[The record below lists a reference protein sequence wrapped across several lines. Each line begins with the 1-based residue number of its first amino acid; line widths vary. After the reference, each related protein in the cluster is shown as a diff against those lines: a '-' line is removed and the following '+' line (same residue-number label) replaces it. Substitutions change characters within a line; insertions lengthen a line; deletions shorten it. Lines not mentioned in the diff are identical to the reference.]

1 MKPSVLYIAGTGRS
15 GSTLLAGLLGRLDGH
30 VAVGELRYV
39 WSRALVTDH
48 LCECGARFRS
58 CPFWTDVFAEAF
70 GGFDE
75 SRPEEVARLAARVDR
90 IRHIPRLAAPALRS
104 AEFRADLEAFGQV
117 LRRLYSAIRSVSGA
131 SVVVDSSKDPSYAY
145 VLCACPSVDVALVH
159 LIRDSRAVAYS
170 WTRQKVRPEV
180 HWKVEYMQ
188 RRPPSLSAR
197 RWVQYHLVLD
207 VLERRVPRSLR
218 VRYEDLAADPEAAV
232 ARVAGLT
239 EAQRRVPVGRSAA
252 SGPSAPPLRSGPQ
265 PAGHSVAGNPVRFED
280 PRPVRPDLA
289 WVEEMAPED
298 RRLVT
303 ALTAPLLVRYGYLGL
318 RGPNAMSGL
327 RGPNAMT
334 GLRGP
339 NATAGLRGPN
349 ASTGRRR

>member
-15 GSTLLAGLLGRLDGH
+15 GSTLLAGLLGRVEGH

-39 WSRALVTDH
+39 WSRALVEDH
-48 LCECGARFRS
+48 LCECGARFRN
-58 CPFWTDVFAEAF
+58 CPFWADVFAEGF

-75 SRPEEVARLAARVDR
+75 SHPEEVARLAARVDR
-90 IRHIPRLAAPALRS
+90 IRHIPRLAAPGLRS
-104 AEFRADLEAFGQV
+104 APFRADLEALGQV
-117 LRRLYSAIRSVSGA
+117 LRRLYSAILSVSGA

-145 VLCACPSVDVALVH
+145 VLSAVPSLDVALVH

-170 WTRQKVRPEV
+170 WTRERVRPEI

-218 VRYEDLAADPEAAV
+218 VRYEDLAADPEATV
-232 ARVAGLT
+232 ARVTALR
-239 EAQRRVPVGRSAA
+239 AV
-252 SGPSAPPLRSGPQ
+252 APPPTAEGTRST
-265 PAGHSVAGNPVRFED
+265 GHSVAGNPVRFEGLG
-280 PRPVRPDLA
+280 PVRPDLA
-289 WVEEMAPED
+289 WVEEMAPDD

-303 ALTAPLLVRYGYLGL
+303 AVTAPLLARYGYL
-318 RGPNAMSGL
+318 S
-327 RGPNAMT
+327 
-334 GLRGP
+334 
-339 NATAGLRGPN
+339 
-349 ASTGRRR
+349 RRR